1 MAIEKLATV
10 LPVDD
15 LAGAVAAWSK
25 ALDAQPTFV
34 DGARWAQF
42 DVAGGRLCLAGA
54 DRASDLPGLMLKVA
68 DLDAARAALTGAGFA
83 PGAVAQG
90 PHERRFSVPLP
101 GGAATFYAP
110 K

>member
-1 MAIEKLATV
+1 MTIEKLATV

-15 LAGAVAAWSK
+15 VAAAVAAWSQ
-25 ALDAQPTFV
+25 ALGATPTFV
-34 DGARWAQF
+34 DGERWAQF

-54 DRASDLPGLMLKVA
+54 DRASDRPGLMLKVA
-68 DLDAARAALTGAGFA
+68 DLDAARAALAAFS

-90 PHERRFSVPLP
+90 PHERRFSVDLP

-110 K
+110 G